1 MLFTKVSIFFSVKLN
16 LFILVRRRRYHL
28 RFEILETWEQ
38 LTVSIFEFSLT
49 CETVNTEFRRSI
61 TVY

>member
-16 LFILVRRRRYHL
+16 LFTLVRRRTYHL

>member
-16 LFILVRRRRYHL
+16 LFILVSSC
-28 RFEILETWEQ
+28 FEILETWEQ